1 MKYLKMWNLT
11 EEIIR
16 ALIKLKNEGYTIALD
31 DFIYHKDLIGLL
43 KIADIVKIDFLQTK
57 ETERKKVL
65 NDILKINPHVRFLAE
80 KVETREEFDQAKKD
94 GYVYF
99 QGYFFAKTAVVSN
112 RDVPAS
118 KTLHLNLLKK
128 ITREDF
134 SFDDAQEVLKSDV
147 SLTYKFL
154 YKFGLFFIKSE
165 VKSIQHAC
173 VLLELDK
180 IKKWIIVTLL
190 GPFSQELPKELI
202 TTSIMRG
209 KFCEIVGEKMNSRR
223 PSDYF
228 FITGL
233 FSTIDVILG
242 RSKEEILSEIYVFPE
257 VKEAPLREGNVLN
270 DILNLI
276 ISWGKYA
283 GRRNGT
289 LLGKIKAK

>member
-16 ALIKLKNEGYTIALD
+16 ALIKLKNEGYTIVLD

-80 KVETREEFDQAKKD
+80 KLETREEFDQAKKD

-99 QGYFFAKTAVVSN
+99 QGYFFAKTAVLSN

-128 ITREDF
+128 VTR
-134 SFDDAQEVLKSDV
+134 
-147 SLTYKFL
+147 
-154 YKFGLFFIKSE
+154 
-165 VKSIQHAC
+165 
-173 VLLELDK
+173 
-180 IKKWIIVTLL
+180 
-190 GPFSQELPKELI
+190 
-202 TTSIMRG
+202 
-209 KFCEIVGEKMNSRR
+209 
-223 PSDYF
+223 
-228 FITGL
+228 
-233 FSTIDVILG
+233 
-242 RSKEEILSEIYVFPE
+242 E

-270 DILNLI
+270 DVLNLI
-276 ISWGKYA
+276 ISWGKHA